1 MADEM
6 NRKLIPS
13 LREGIDLIQILF
25 YRELKTA
32 LLQKFP
38 EQGPVYAGMLAGAMM
53 NELFHSPNPQEKFKI
68 FAEENRDR
76 IRLELGKVGREMKEF
91 RILLTDTLRMHFL
104 CNQQEGIDIE
114 AGEGMLQRARDYGIL
129 MEERE
134 VPLPKGFMELVYRV
148 GRAHGFLVKQHEK
161 AAGDTL

>member
-1 MADEM
+1 MADNM

-13 LREGIDLIQILF
+13 LREGIDLIKIIF
-25 YRELKTA
+25 YKELKTA

-38 EQGPVYAGMLAGAMM
+38 EQGAAYAGMLAGAMM
-53 NELFHSPNPQEKFKI
+53 NELFHSPNLQEKFKI

-76 IRLELGKVGREMKEF
+76 IRLELGNVGREMQEF
-91 RILLTDTLRMHFL
+91 RILLTDALRMLFL
-104 CNQQEGIDIE
+104 CNQQEGIDVDG
-114 AGEGMLQRARDYGIL
+114 GEEMLQRARDYGIL

-148 GRAHGFLVKQHEK
+148 GRARGFLVEQGGGH
-161 AAGDTL
+161 G